1 VAVSASERARVVSL
15 LDADPEI
22 DDALPAAQRR
32 DARQRAL
39 VAVWRLDVGAWR
51 PPPAEALAHPPVGL
65 LVLDGVVIRDTTVGS
80 RTAAQLLGPGEIIT
94 PWTDAAS
101 MLDRL
106 TRWTVV
112 EPVQTALID
121 ERLLTAVRPWPQI
134 AATLLDRIARQEAR
148 LSLVHAICQLS
159 RVEDRITSL
168 LWLLADRWGRVG
180 RDGVIVPLRLT
191 HALLGDVV
199 GAARPTVT
207 LALHALEREKLVVR
221 REDGSWLLSPDG
233 RPALVVPEG
242 GTSRRQPARAPGH
255 VRRLEPAIAAPQED
269 DDLDALRRRARKAMV
284 TSHAAVEAST
294 RLCRQLEETRRRH
307 VSGRAPIRP

>member
-1 VAVSASERARVVSL
+1 
-15 LDADPEI
+15 
-22 DDALPAAQRR
+22 
-32 DARQRAL
+32 
-39 VAVWRLDVGAWR
+39 
-51 PPPAEALAHPPVGL
+51 
-65 LVLDGVVIRDTTVGS
+65 
-80 RTAAQLLGPGEIIT
+80 
-94 PWTDAAS
+94 

-106 TRWTVV
+106 TRWTIV
-112 EPVQTALID
+112 EPVQAALID

-134 AATLLDRIARQEAR
+134 AAALLDRVARQEAR

-207 LALHALEREKLVVR
+207 LALHTLEREKLVVR
-221 REDGSWLLSPDG
+221 REDGAWLLAPGG
-233 RPALVVPEG
+233 RPALVAPEG
-242 GTSRRQPARAPGH
+242 GTSRRQRARAPGH
-255 VRRLEPAIAAPQED
+255 VRRLEPAIAAPEEREAD
-269 DDLDALRRRARKAMV
+269 GDLDALRRRARKAMV
-284 TSHAAVEAST
+284 TSHAAVETST

-307 VSGRAPIRP
+307 VSGRAPLHP

>member
-1 VAVSASERARVVSL
+1 
-15 LDADPEI
+15 
-22 DDALPAAQRR
+22 
-32 DARQRAL
+32 
-39 VAVWRLDVGAWR
+39 
-51 PPPAEALAHPPVGL
+51 
-65 LVLDGVVIRDTTVGS
+65 
-80 RTAAQLLGPGEIIT
+80 
-94 PWTDAAS
+94 
-101 MLDRL
+101 MLDQR

-112 EPVQTALID
+112 EPVQAALID

-134 AATLLDRIARQEAR
+134 AATLLERVARQEAR
-148 LSLVHAICQLS
+148 QSLVHAICQLS

-207 LALHALEREKLVVR
+207 LALHTLEREKLVVR
-221 REDGSWLLSPDG
+221 REDGAWLLAPDG
-233 RPALVVPEG
+233 RPALAAAEG

-255 VRRLEPAIAAPQED
+255 VRRLERPIAAPKEPEAEV
-269 DDLDALRRRARKAMV
+269 LGELASLRRRAREAVV
-284 TSHAAVEAST
+284 TSRAAVETST